1 MGDGK
6 IRFAL
11 PSLTK
16 KPAKSGAFNYR
27 QIIQTQLRTLWERA
41 CSRKRSDIQHWC
53 RL

>member
-27 QIIQTQLRTLWERA
+27 QVSKTTAEPCGSEPARESGMSVDRFIE
-41 CSRKRSDIQHWC
+41 
-53 RL
+53 